1 MSQQV
6 ENRRPVVMNL
16 STLVESQD
24 RNKEETEVFQCFYP
38 DDATNEYSGGFD
50 EPGAFRNYVES
61 MQSKGYSVEF
71 RVNLKREFVNNDN
84 HEQLVCGNL
93 LQFPYGRGGPSE
105 NREVVDKSIKRVYLE
120 KYIKHLSQKSDVV
133 FQSPMI
139 QLLMYSQISKVRLLE
154 YSRLQVRGTVDASRI
169 AESFSPGE
177 LDRTIESRRNGSNHA
192 GDYVSNR
199 ILDSVDAISR
209 SLPHTN
215 EASRKA
221 RNKGEAMQH
230 HFGQAS
236 VFLTVSF
243 DDDNSFLIQVMSGYT
258 IDDTGDL
265 NGVTD
270 EEIHER
276 SVQRRS
282 LRLN

>member
-1 MSQQV
+1 MGLTEHVLILITGKLTEWQLKRAEEKATIRTEKVIRAVKWLCENNPRWSHVDFETMSQQV
-6 ENRRPVVMNL
+6 EHRRPVVRNL

-71 RVNLKREFVNNDN
+71 RVNLKREFVNKDN

-105 NREVVDKSIKRVYLE
+105 NREVADKSIKRVYFK

-177 LDRTIESRRNGSNHA
+177 LDRTIEEWIKSRG
-192 GDYVSNR
+192 
-199 ILDSVDAISR
+199 
-209 SLPHTN
+209 
-215 EASRKA
+215 
-221 RNKGEAMQH
+221 
-230 HFGQAS
+230 
-236 VFLTVSF
+236 
-243 DDDNSFLIQVMSGYT
+243 
-258 IDDTGDL
+258 
-265 NGVTD
+265 
-270 EEIHER
+270 
-276 SVQRRS
+276 
-282 LRLN
+282 RLCVK